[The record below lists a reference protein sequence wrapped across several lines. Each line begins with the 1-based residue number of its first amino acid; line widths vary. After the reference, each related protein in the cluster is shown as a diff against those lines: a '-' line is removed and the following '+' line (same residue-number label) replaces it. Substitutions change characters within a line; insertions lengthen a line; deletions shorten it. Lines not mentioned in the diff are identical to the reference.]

1 MHARIRT
8 AIECLS
14 KAGRPVGCELVVDG
28 CYDDGWALL
37 HAGEALIACASVRV
51 LGISCPVA
59 VSVMSGTG
67 AHAAGAA

>member
-1 MHARIRT
+1 VHARIRT

-51 LGISCPVA
+51 LGISSPVA

-67 AHAAGAA
+67 VRAAGAA